1 MTEHRFS
8 AESTHSVWDRSFL
21 RFVRHRLTESDA
33 NRLALS
39 RVSLLEATLI
49 FELGVPHTPGKR

>member
-8 AESTHSVWDRSFL
+8 AEPPHSLWDRSFL
-21 RFVRHRLTESDA
+21 RFVRHRLTEPDA
-33 NRLALS
+33 NRLGLS
-39 RVSLLEATLI
+39 RRSLLAATLI